1 MERNCDGLAVLFWK
15 KAYPDVDHEALAD
28 ELFEQDLAK
37 HLRNLPHLDER
48 ETYFHP
54 DYTYRRA
61 EVVREF
67 ILANVDVKKS
77 DLEAA
82 KNEIEM
88 IEKL

>member
-1 MERNCDGLAVLFWK
+1 M
-15 KAYPDVDHEALAD
+15 
-28 ELFEQDLAK
+28 AK

-77 DLEAA
+77 ELEAA